1 MEWSW
6 TYVLIQIVTGV
17 IGGHAAAIAA
27 HEHSFGAV
35 GHTLV
40 GAVGGALSG
49 VFLQTLVAT
58 VVTASGSLNEPR
70 LSEQLMLQ
78 GLAGAAAGGIMML
91 LVGFIKHSIDQHK
104 TPRH

>member
-78 GLAGAAAGGIMML
+78 ALAGAAAGGIMML

-104 TPRH
+104 TPKH